1 MSFCSVVEIAGEV
14 RAGRVTARA
23 VTEATL
29 SRIQRLDGGI
39 NAFTALT
46 AERALAA
53 AEAVDADL
61 AAGRPVGPLAGV
73 PFAVKNLFDIADLP
87 TLAGSKIRRDA
98 APPSQDATL
107 VQRLTA
113 AGAILVGALNM
124 DEFAYGFVTENAHDG
139 PVRNPH
145 DPTRIAGG
153 SSGGSAAAVAAG
165 LVPLT
170 LGSDTNGSIRIPAGL
185 CGVFGLKPT
194 YGRLSRQGVFPFVES
209 LDHVGPFARSVEDLA
224 LAYDVLQGADP
235 AGDPICVREAE
246 PLASRLDALAK
257 QPLRVGV
264 LGGWFQQGAFPE
276 VLAALGYVAEALEAK
291 GEVILQSAQAA
302 RAAAFCLT
310 ALEGGELH
318 HDDLAARAAA
328 FCLTA
333 LEGGELHHDDLA
345 TRAMDY
351 DPAVRDRLLAGALL
365 PKGLAE
371 AAKRFR
377 TIFRNEVREA
387 FQRYDILLAPA
398 SVCPAPPIGQATM
411 EMDGVPVS
419 VRKNLG
425 AYTQPIS
432 YVGLPVVAAPV
443 NRPGQ
448 LPIGVQIIAPA
459 WREDLAFA
467 AALRLQR
474 AGVVAA
480 HPPTGAL

>member
-14 RAGRVTARA
+14 RAGHVTARA

-29 SRIQRLDGGI
+29 SRIRRLDGGI
-39 NAFTALT
+39 NAFTAVT
-46 AERALAA
+46 EARALAA

-73 PFAVKNLFDIADLP
+73 PFAVKNLFDIEGLP

-113 AGAILVGALNM
+113 AGAVLVGALNM

-224 LAYDVLQGADP
+224 LAYDVLQGPDS

-246 PLASRLDALAK
+246 PLASRLDALAEE
-257 QPLRVGV
+257 PLRVGV

-310 ALEGGELH
+310 AFEGGELH
-318 HDDLAARAAA
+318 HDDLAKQ
-328 FCLTA
+328 
-333 LEGGELHHDDLA
+333 
-345 TRAMDY
+345 AMDY

-365 PKGLAE
+365 PKGVAQ
-371 AAKRFR
+371 AARRFR
-377 TIFRNEVREA
+377 TIFRDEVREA

-425 AYTQPIS
+425 AFTQPIS

>member
-29 SRIQRLDGGI
+29 SRIQRLDSGI
-39 NAFTALT
+39 NAFTAVT
-46 AERALAA
+46 EARALAT

-73 PFAVKNLFDIADLP
+73 PFAVKNLFDIAGLP

-107 VQRLTA
+107 VQHLTA
-113 AGAILVGALNM
+113 AGAVLVGALNM

-246 PLASRLDALAK
+246 PLAGRLDALAEE
-257 QPLRVGV
+257 PLRVGV

-276 VLAALGYVAEALEAK
+276 VLAALGYVAEALEAR
-291 GEVILQSAQAA
+291 GEVTLQSAQAA

-310 ALEGGELH
+310 AFEGGELH
-318 HDDLAARAAA
+318 HDDLAK
-328 FCLTA
+328 
-333 LEGGELHHDDLA
+333 
-345 TRAMDY
+345 RAMDY

-365 PKGLAE
+365 PKGVAE
-371 AAKRFR
+371 AARRFR
-377 TIFRNEVREA
+377 TIFRDEVREA
-387 FQRYDILLAPA
+387 FQHYDILLAPA

-425 AYTQPIS
+425 AFTQPIS

-474 AGVVAA
+474 AGGVAA

>member
-1 MSFCSVVEIAGEV
+1 VSFCSVVKIAGEV

-29 SRIQRLDGGI
+29 SRIQRLDNGI
-39 NAFTALT
+39 NAFTAVT
-46 AERALAA
+46 AERAIGA

-61 AAGRPVGPLAGV
+61 AGGRPVGPLAGV
-73 PFAVKNLFDIADLP
+73 PFAVKNLFDVEGLP

-113 AGAILVGALNM
+113 AGAVLVGALNM

-224 LAYDVLQGADP
+224 MTYDVLQGADP
-235 AGDPICVREAE
+235 PGDPICVRDVE
-246 PLASRLDALAK
+246 PVADRLDALAE

-264 LGGWFQQGAFPE
+264 LNGWFQQGAFPE
-276 VLAALGYVAEALEAK
+276 VLAALGYVADALEAR
-291 GEVILQSAQAA
+291 GEVTLQSAQAA

-310 ALEGGELH
+310 AFEGGDLH
-318 HDDLAARAAA
+318 HDDLAR
-328 FCLTA
+328 
-333 LEGGELHHDDLA
+333 
-345 TRAMDY
+345 RAMDY

-365 PKGLAE
+365 PKGVAE

-377 TIFRNEVREA
+377 AIFRDEVREA
-387 FQRYDILLAPA
+387 FQHYDILLAPA
-398 SVCPAPPIGQATM
+398 SVCPAPPIGQTTM
-411 EMDGVPVS
+411 DIDGAPVS

-425 AYTQPIS
+425 AFTQPIS

>member
-1 MSFCSVVEIAGEV
+1 MSFPSVVEIAGEV
-14 RAGRVTARA
+14 RAGRVTARS

-39 NAFTALT
+39 NAFTAVT
-46 AERALAA
+46 HARALVAA
-53 AEAVDADL
+53 DAVDADL

-73 PFAVKNLFDIADLP
+73 PVAVKNLFDIEDLP

-98 APPSQDATL
+98 APPSRDATL
-107 VQRLTA
+107 VRRLTA
-113 AGAILVGALNM
+113 AGAILIGALNM

-139 PVRNPH
+139 PARNPH
-145 DPTRIAGG
+145 DPSRIAGG

-170 LGSDTNGSIRIPAGL
+170 LGSDTNGSIRIPASL

-224 LAYDVLQGADP
+224 LAYDVLQGPDP
-235 AGDPICVREAE
+235 EGDALCVRAAE
-246 PLASRLDALAK
+246 PLSGRLEDLAER
-257 QPLRVGV
+257 PLRVGV

-276 VLAALGYVAEALEAK
+276 VLDALGRVADAFADAAPVELA
-291 GEVILQSAQAA
+291 GAQAA

-310 ALEGGELH
+310 AFEGGELH
-318 HDDLAARAAA
+318 RDDLAARA
-328 FCLTA
+328 L
-333 LEGGELHHDDLA
+333 
-345 TRAMDY
+345 DY

-365 PKGLAE
+365 PKGVHE
-371 AAKRFR
+371 AARRFR
-377 TIFRNEVREA
+377 TIFRDEVREA
-387 FQRYDILLAPA
+387 FQRFDILLAPS

-425 AYTQPIS
+425 AFTQPIS
-432 YVGLPVVAAPV
+432 FIGLPVVAAPV

-448 LPIGVQIIAPA
+448 LPVGVQIIAPP

-474 AGVVAA
+474 DGVVAA
-480 HPPTGAL
+480 HPPKGAP

>member
-39 NAFTALT
+39 NAFTAVT

-61 AAGRPVGPLAGV
+61 AASRPVGPLAGV
-73 PFAVKNLFDIADLP
+73 PFAVKNLFDLEGLP

-98 APPSQDATL
+98 APPSRDATL
-107 VQRLTA
+107 VQRLTV

-224 LAYDVLQGADP
+224 LAYDVLQGPDP
-235 AGDPICVREAE
+235 AGDPICVRDAE
-246 PLASRLDALAK
+246 PLAGRLDALAE

-276 VLAALGYVAEALEAK
+276 VLAALGYVAEALEAR
-291 GEVILQSAQAA
+291 GEITLQSAQAA

-310 ALEGGELH
+310 AFEGGELH
-318 HDDLAARAAA
+318 HDDLAK
-328 FCLTA
+328 
-333 LEGGELHHDDLA
+333 
-345 TRAMDY
+345 RAMDY

-365 PKGLAE
+365 PRGVAE

-377 TIFRNEVREA
+377 TVFRDEVREA

-425 AYTQPIS
+425 AFTQPIS
-432 YVGLPVVAAPV
+432 YAGLPVVAAPV

-480 HPPTGAL
+480 HPPAGAL

>member
-1 MSFCSVVEIAGEV
+1 MSFCSIVEIAGEV

-29 SRIQRLDGGI
+29 SRIARLNGAI
-39 NAFTALT
+39 NAFTAVT
-46 AERALAA
+46 GRRALAA
-53 AEAVDADL
+53 ADAIDADL
-61 AAGRPVGPLAGV
+61 AAGRPVGPLAGA
-73 PFAVKNLFDIADLP
+73 PFAVKNLFDIEGRP

-98 APPSQDATL
+98 APPAHDATL
-107 VQRLTA
+107 VRRLSA

-139 PVRNPH
+139 PVHNPH
-145 DPTRIAGG
+145 DLSRIAGG

-170 LGSDTNGSIRIPAGL
+170 LGSDTNGSIRIPASL

-224 LAYDVLQGADP
+224 LAYDVMQGPDP
-235 AGDPICVREAE
+235 EGDALCVREAE
-246 PLASRLDALAK
+246 PLSERLDSLAER
-257 QPLRVGV
+257 PLRVGV
-264 LGGWFQQGAFPE
+264 LGGWFRQGAFPE
-276 VLAALGYVAEALEAK
+276 VLEALGRVAVALKAADI
-291 GEVILQSAQAA
+291 VTLPHAQAA

-310 ALEGGELH
+310 AFEGGALH
-318 HDDLAARAAA
+318 RDDLAV
-328 FCLTA
+328 
-333 LEGGELHHDDLA
+333 
-345 TRAMDY
+345 RAMDC

-365 PKGLAE
+365 PRGVHE
-371 AAKRFR
+371 AARRFR
-377 TIFRNEVREA
+377 TIFRDEVREA
-387 FQRYDILLAPA
+387 FQRYDVLLAPS

-411 EMDGVPVS
+411 EMDGLPVS

-425 AYTQPIS
+425 AFTQPIS

-474 AGVVAA
+474 GGVVAA
-480 HPPTGAL
+480 HAPKGAL

>member
-1 MSFCSVVEIAGEV
+1 
-14 RAGRVTARA
+14 
-23 VTEATL
+23 
-29 SRIQRLDGGI
+29 
-39 NAFTALT
+39 
-46 AERALAA
+46 
-53 AEAVDADL
+53 
-61 AAGRPVGPLAGV
+61 
-73 PFAVKNLFDIADLP
+73 
-87 TLAGSKIRRDA
+87 
-98 APPSQDATL
+98 
-107 VQRLTA
+107 
-113 AGAILVGALNM
+113 
-124 DEFAYGFVTENAHDG
+124 
-139 PVRNPH
+139 VRNPH

-224 LAYDVLQGADP
+224 MTYDVLQGADP
-235 AGDPICVREAE
+235 PGDPICVRDVE
-246 PLASRLDALAK
+246 PVADRLDALAE

-264 LGGWFQQGAFPE
+264 LNGWFQQGAFPE
-276 VLAALGYVAEALEAK
+276 VLAALGYVADALEAR
-291 GEVILQSAQAA
+291 GEVTLQSAQAA

-310 ALEGGELH
+310 AFEGGDLH
-318 HDDLAARAAA
+318 HDDLAR
-328 FCLTA
+328 
-333 LEGGELHHDDLA
+333 
-345 TRAMDY
+345 RAMDY

-365 PKGLAE
+365 PKGVAE

-377 TIFRNEVREA
+377 AIFRDKVREA
-387 FQRYDILLAPA
+387 FQHYDILLAPA

-425 AYTQPIS
+425 AFTQPIS

>member
-1 MSFCSVVEIAGEV
+1 MSFPSVVEIAGEV
-14 RAGRVTARA
+14 RAGRVTARS

-39 NAFTALT
+39 NAFTAVT
-46 AERALAA
+46 HARALVAA
-53 AEAVDADL
+53 DAVDADL

-73 PFAVKNLFDIADLP
+73 PVAVKNLFDIEDLP

-98 APPSQDATL
+98 ATPSRDATL
-107 VQRLTA
+107 VRRLTA

-139 PVRNPH
+139 PARNPH
-145 DPTRIAGG
+145 DPSRIAGG

-170 LGSDTNGSIRIPAGL
+170 LGSDTNGSIRIPASL

-224 LAYDVLQGADP
+224 LAYDVLQGPDP
-235 AGDPICVREAE
+235 EGDALCVRAAE
-246 PLASRLDALAK
+246 PLSGRLEDLA
-257 QPLRVGV
+257 QRPLRVGV

-276 VLAALGYVAEALEAK
+276 VLGALGRVADAFADAAPVELA
-291 GEVILQSAQAA
+291 GAQAA

-310 ALEGGELH
+310 AFEGGELH
-318 HDDLAARAAA
+318 RDDLAARA
-328 FCLTA
+328 L
-333 LEGGELHHDDLA
+333 
-345 TRAMDY
+345 DY

-365 PKGLAE
+365 PKGVHQ
-371 AAKRFR
+371 AARRFR
-377 TIFRNEVREA
+377 TIFRDEVREA
-387 FQRYDILLAPA
+387 FQRFDILLAPS

-425 AYTQPIS
+425 AFTQPIS
-432 YVGLPVVAAPV
+432 FIGLPVVAAPV

-448 LPIGVQIIAPA
+448 LPVGVQIIAPP

-474 AGVVAA
+474 DGVVAA
-480 HPPTGAL
+480 HPPKGAP

>member
-1 MSFCSVVEIAGEV
+1 MSFASALQIAENV
-14 RAGRVTARA
+14 RAGRTTARA
-23 VTEATL
+23 VTQAAL
-29 SRIQRLDGGI
+29 SRIAQLNGEL
-39 NAFTALT
+39 NAFTAVTADRALT
-46 AERALAA
+46 AAD
-53 AEAVDADL
+53 AVDADR
-61 AAGRPVGPLAGV
+61 AAGRPLGALAGV
-73 PFAVKNLFDIADLP
+73 PFAVKNLFDIEDLP

-98 APPSQDATL
+98 APPSRDATL

-139 PVRNPH
+139 PARNPH

-153 SSGGSAAAVAAG
+153 SSGGSAVAVAAG

-170 LGSDTNGSIRIPAGL
+170 LGSDTNGSIRLPAGL

-209 LDHVGPFARSVEDLA
+209 LDHVGPFARSVEELA
-224 LAYDVLQGADP
+224 LAYDVLQGPDP
-235 AGDPICVREAE
+235 DGDAICVREAE
-246 PLASRLDALAK
+246 PLSARLDALGE

-276 VLAALGYVAEALEAK
+276 VLEALDHVGQALSADR
-291 GEVILQSAQAA
+291 EVILPGAQAA

-310 ALEGGELH
+310 AFEGGELH
-318 HDDLAARAAA
+318 HDDLAA
-328 FCLTA
+328 
-333 LEGGELHHDDLA
+333 
-345 TRAMDY
+345 RAMDY

-365 PKGLAE
+365 PEGVAE
-371 AAKRFR
+371 AARRYR
-377 TIFRNEVREA
+377 TIFRDQVAEV
-387 FQRYDILLAPA
+387 FQRYDVLLAPA

-425 AYTQPIS
+425 AFTQPIS
-432 YVGLPVVAAPV
+432 YIGLPVVAAPV

-448 LPIGVQIIAPA
+448 PPIGVQIIAPPR
-459 WREDLAFA
+459 REDLAFA

-480 HPPTGAL
+480 HPPKAFA